1 MKKHTY
7 VAVHHHDYG
16 VTVNLFQTTLL
27 PQELE
32 LMSDVELAKRVCL
45 NFETGKGESLDIYEV
60 NLAGIIDID
69 KKAVEKCLS

>member
-7 VAVHHHDYG
+7 VAVHLHEYG
-16 VTVNLFQTTLL
+16 ATVNLFQSKLL

-32 LMSDVELAKRVCL
+32 LMSKVALAKLVCL

-60 NLAGIIDID
+60 NIQGIIDID
-69 KKAVEKCLS
+69 KKAVKKCLS